1 MSAATTGVGIE
12 GAEGIPL
19 GPRPYALTGGRTE
32 GQLPLAVE
40 ALITTVRAHAAPAAL
55 AVAGLGPEHRG
66 ILGRCTVPT
75 SVAEVSAVLNV
86 PLGVARVLVSDL
98 AVQGFVTINQ
108 PADGQPT
115 AALMERVLGGLR
127 RL

>member
-1 MSAATTGVGIE
+1 MSPAT
-12 GAEGIPL
+12 GAEAIPL

-32 GQLPLAVE
+32 GQLPLAIE
-40 ALITTVRAHAAPAAL
+40 ALVTTVRVHAAPG

-75 SVAEVSAVLNV
+75 SVAEVSAVLDV